1 MFTEELTSSLSWV
14 HTLFLDEPERKASM
28 IFLIENKRN
37 LRPSKSL
44 AWAMKENHDQQIHTL
59 QTALSF
65 WEVILGSGIHQ
76 IGTGHRWAF
85 SLPRWVEIRDTG
97 GDQREACAAHPPVSC
112 SPSYCQQGDP
122 SVPTTGNGVLPM
134 EGQTEI
140 KKSVIPS
147 KFATLGAPCTLKPP
161 GLSRHWGGRRFPP
174 SRPLS
179 VPSAG
184 IQPTSPWSQGHG

>member
-14 HTLFLDEPERKASM
+14 HTLLLDEPERKASM
-28 IFLIENKRN
+28 IFLIENRRN
-37 LRPSKSL
+37 LRPSESL

-65 WEVILGSGIHQ
+65 WAVILGSGIHQ

-112 SPSYCQQGDP
+112 SPSCCQQGDP

-140 KKSVIPS
+140 KTS
-147 KFATLGAPCTLKPP
+147 L
-161 GLSRHWGGRRFPP
+161 LSHQ
-174 SRPLS
+174 SL
-179 VPSAG
+179 
-184 IQPTSPWSQGHG
+184 QH